1 MEHAFVTKT
10 VKDIEENLFQMIGE
24 DWMLITAGDPKTEK
38 YNTMTASWGGTGILW
53 GKPVAFCFIRPQRYT
68 YTFTEA
74 GNHLTLSFFHGKKR
88 DALKLCGSRSGRD
101 CDKITLAGLTPV
113 IEQPYVV
120 KLQRCW
126 KKLRGNES
134 VPSVTFYYYYIFVFC
149 EMRKMILHFKLYIES
164 IRFLAILAMES

>member
-10 VKDIEENLFQMIGE
+10 EKDIEENLFQMIGE

-74 GNHLTLSFFHGKKR
+74 GNHLTLSFFHGEKR

-113 IEQPYVV
+113 IEQPYVWFAEAETV
-120 KLQRCW
+120 LKC
-126 KKLRGNES
+126 
-134 VPSVTFYYYYIFVFC
+134 T
-149 EMRKMILHFKLYIES
+149 KLYADDIKEACFVDRS
-164 IRFLAILAMES
+164 LLSNYENKDFHKMYICEITEVLEKIKR

>member
-113 IEQPYVV
+113 IEQPYVWFAEAETV
-120 KLQRCW
+120 LKC
-126 KKLRGNES
+126 
-134 VPSVTFYYYYIFVFC
+134 T
-149 EMRKMILHFKLYIES
+149 KLYADDIKEACFVDRS
-164 IRFLAILAMES
+164 LLSNYENKDFHKMYICEITEVLEKIKR

>member
-74 GNHLTLSFFHGKKR
+74 GNHLTLSFFHGEKR

-113 IEQPYVV
+113 IEQPYVWFAEAETV
-120 KLQRCW
+120 LKC
-126 KKLRGNES
+126 
-134 VPSVTFYYYYIFVFC
+134 T
-149 EMRKMILHFKLYIES
+149 KLYADDIKEACFVDRS
-164 IRFLAILAMES
+164 LLSNYENKDFHKMYICEITEVLEKIKR

>member
-24 DWMLITAGDPKTEK
+24 DWMLITAGYPKTEK

-113 IEQPYVV
+113 IEQPYVWFAEAETV
-120 KLQRCW
+120 LKC
-126 KKLRGNES
+126 
-134 VPSVTFYYYYIFVFC
+134 T
-149 EMRKMILHFKLYIES
+149 KLYADDIKEACFVDRS
-164 IRFLAILAMES
+164 LLSNYENKDFHKMYICEITEVLEKIKR

>member
-1 MEHAFVTKT
+1 
-10 VKDIEENLFQMIGE
+10 
-24 DWMLITAGDPKTEK
+24 
-38 YNTMTASWGGTGILW
+38 MTASWGGTGILW

-113 IEQPYVV
+113 IEQPYVWFAEAETV
-120 KLQRCW
+120 LKC
-126 KKLRGNES
+126 
-134 VPSVTFYYYYIFVFC
+134 T
-149 EMRKMILHFKLYIES
+149 KLYADDIKEACFVDRS
-164 IRFLAILAMES
+164 LLSNYENKDFHKMYICEIKDVMEKIKR